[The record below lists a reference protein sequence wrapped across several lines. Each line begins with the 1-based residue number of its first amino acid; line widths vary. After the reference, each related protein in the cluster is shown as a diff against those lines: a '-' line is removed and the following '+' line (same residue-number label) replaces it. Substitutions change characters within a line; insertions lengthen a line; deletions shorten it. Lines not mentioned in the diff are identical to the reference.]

1 MKILL
6 LLSLILLTSCSY
18 FKKEQL
24 HTYDLRYTNQVGSS
38 SLTLNSYFKLI
49 ERTKDWLIFLNYYG
63 GNDTLFISNRYD
75 LNGSLKDFRP
85 NVSHKIKFVG
95 KIIDE
100 SLKTLHIEGEYF
112 VKTPVS
118 QDYFYSGNLEI
129 F

>member
-18 FKKEQL
+18 FKKQQF

-38 SLTLNSYFKLI
+38 SLTLKQHFKLK
-49 ERTKDWLIFLNYYG
+49 ERTKDWLLFENYYG
-63 GNDTLFISNRYD
+63 ENDTLLISNRYD

-85 NVSHKIKFVG
+85 NVSHKIKFTG
-95 KIIDE
+95 KIIEE
-100 SLKTLHIEGEYF
+100 SFKTLQIKGEYF

-118 QDYFYSGNLEI
+118 QDYFYAGNLEI

>member
-18 FKKEQL
+18 FKKQQF

-38 SLTLNSYFKLI
+38 SLTLKQHFKLK
-49 ERTKDWLIFLNYYG
+49 ERTKDWLLFENYYG
-63 GNDTLFISNRYD
+63 ENDTLLISNGYD

-85 NVSHKIKFVG
+85 NLSHKIKFTG
-95 KIIDE
+95 KIIEE
-100 SLKTLHIEGEYF
+100 SFKTLHIKGEYF

-118 QDYFYSGNLEI
+118 QDYFYAGNLEI